1 MTLPYLGLI
10 FAVMKYHDEKNLGK
24 EHVYFTVPYNSSS
37 SKAMRVGT
45 QSGQNSGRGN

>member
-24 EHVYFTVPYNSSS
+24 EHVYFTVRITVHSQ
-37 SKAMRVGT
+37 K
-45 QSGQNSGRGN
+45 Q